1 MLTGDSHIA
10 RQRAVA
16 AQLVTLAA
24 LNEQHQA
31 SIIVY
36 FAERNWRVP
45 RWFVS
50 YPSDVVKLAAKV
62 EKGRRP

>member
-36 FAERNWRVP
+36 FSERGWRVP

-50 YPSDVVKLAAKV
+50 YPRDVVGLASKV
-62 EKGRRP
+62 ERGKL